1 MIAMLGSF
9 PAAMLPGAG
18 PHPPRRL
25 EDVASFEELWDAGA
39 DLNVECLQYRNA
51 MGWSRAG
58 GRDSVGVFLWGT
70 GSWIDR
76 AVRGVLMG
84 EEL

>member
-1 MIAMLGSF
+1 MIAMLGVF
-9 PAAMLPGAG
+9 PATMLPGGAG
-18 PHPPRRL
+18 PQPRRL
-25 EDVASFEELWDAGA
+25 EDVASFEEVWEAGTEL
-39 DLNVECLQYRNA
+39 DLECAQYKGL

-76 AVRGVLMG
+76 VVRGG
-84 EEL
+84 